1 MHITITFSVVFIM
14 HDTGQEKKAAEQL
27 SAQGT
32 AVHLCKQSP
41 MQSVS
46 NKTFY
51 EVILTKKKTIQEATS
66 KYTKGHRK
74 L

>member
-27 SAQGT
+27 SVQGT
-32 AVHLCKQSP
+32 AVQLCKQSP

-51 EVILTKKKTIQEATS
+51 
-66 KYTKGHRK
+66 
-74 L
+74 